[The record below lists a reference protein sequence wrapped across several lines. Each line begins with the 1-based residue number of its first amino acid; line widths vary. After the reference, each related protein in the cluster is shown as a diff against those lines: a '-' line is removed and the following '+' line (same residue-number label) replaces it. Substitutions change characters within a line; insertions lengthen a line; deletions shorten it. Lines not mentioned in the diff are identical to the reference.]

1 MTVKIRH
8 LKFLQKILISSIVVL
23 TFYAPAAQAF
33 VITSAFGWR
42 THPIS
47 GEEKFHTGVDLG
59 EEYGTPIGAIWAGK
73 VAFSGPYGGYGN
85 VVVIEHGNKTVTLY
99 GHCAEL
105 TVEAG
110 ESVSEGQLIGY
121 VGSTGYSTG
130 PHLHL
135 EFWKDG
141 QYVDPVSIWN

>member
-1 MTVKIRH
+1 MRITIAA
-8 LKFLQKILISSIVVL
+8 IVMVL
-23 TFYAPAAQAF
+23 LSFPSAVDAF
-33 VITSAFGWR
+33 VVTSAFGWR
-42 THPIS
+42 THPIN

-85 VVVIEHGNKTVTLY
+85 VVVIEHANRVVTLY

-105 TVEAG
+105 AVEAG
-110 ESVSEGQLIGY
+110 DSVSEGQLIGY

-135 EFWKDG
+135 ELWKDG